1 MLKCTKLNF
10 SWVCAPDPARGAY
23 SAPSGPLEGFK
34 GPTSTGREGNGWRMG
49 GERERSKGEKKG
61 RDGERRREG
70 APIEMK
76 VPLTKILNAPLG
88 MVKLWLKIM

>member
-1 MLKCTKLNF
+1 MAGE
-10 SWVCAPDPARGAY
+10 W
-23 SAPSGPLEGFK
+23 EGK
-34 GPTSTGREGNGWRMG
+34 G
-49 GERERSKGEKKG
+49 KGEKKG

>member
-1 MLKCTKLNF
+1 
-10 SWVCAPDPARGAY
+10 
-23 SAPSGPLEGFK
+23 
-34 GPTSTGREGNGWRMG
+34 MG

-76 VPLTKILNAPLG
+76 VPLTKIVNTPLVFVDLG
-88 MVKLWLKIM
+88 MSHVAHFWNYLTSPHKTCGPGEL